1 MEQSKHSE
9 GITSVKVH
17 HQPGGA
23 SSFSIAHDTGVD
35 DRWGNTGKVGSNPQ
49 PRQSAAA
56 AAQQQSSIFGGSE
69 E

>member
-1 MEQSKHSE
+1 MEQSKHGE

-23 SSFSIAHDTGVD
+23 SSFSIAHDQGTD
-35 DRWGNTGKVGSNPQ
+35 DRWGNTGKVGSNISAPA
-49 PRQSAAA
+49 QSRP
-56 AAQQQSSIFGGSE
+56 AQQQAQSNIFGGE